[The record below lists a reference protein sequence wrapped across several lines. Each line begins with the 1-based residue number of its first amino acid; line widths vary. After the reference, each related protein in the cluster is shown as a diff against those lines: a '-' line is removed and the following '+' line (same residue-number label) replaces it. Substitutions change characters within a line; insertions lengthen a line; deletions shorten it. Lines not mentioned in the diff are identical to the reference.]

1 MGHSNKKTTRWATN
15 NKTNQVGHTLSSPL
29 PSPSSTFPEQRSHS
43 ANPSRWSAYFFFTC
57 ICFNNQH
64 LKTKHE
70 RTIRKNSFI
79 AFLSPSSGSN
89 SNPVSSSAVEKDV
102 LEDQQ
107 NTSGAR
113 LVIVLRLIEWECCSG
128 RECFP
133 RESFS
138 KDDAQPAITYTSLW

>member
-1 MGHSNKKTTRWATN
+1 M
-15 NKTNQVGHTLSSPL
+15 GHTLSSPL

-57 ICFNNQH
+57 ICINNQH

-107 NTSGAR
+107 NASGAR
-113 LVIVLRLIEWECCSG
+113 LVIVLRLIEWECCSLG
-128 RECFP
+128 DNVFHGNLFQRMTHNPQLPTLHYGKIRREF
-133 RESFS
+133 
-138 KDDAQPAITYTSLW
+138 KYHQL